1 MSITP
6 FKLTFPE
13 KFDFV
18 HEEYDKSGVWEPRTT
33 EYIKEHLK
41 KGMTFVDVGA
51 QVGYYSILAS
61 KLGAKVIAF
70 EPSSSNRDA
79 LEKNIK
85 DNECDIQV
93 FGLALSDEN
102 KSGLL
107 HTDTTP
113 GQYSLISNDH
123 SGYDH
128 CERVDIVK
136 YDGLD
141 ISAPDFIKIDCEG
154 SERQVLEGMTNVL
167 NTDQPITLIIEDWR
181 NDITEWLVRNYG
193 FNLVTTERKYGNKIL
208 TKNQPFEYVPEPYTI
223 HLLSLPHTQTTGDYS
238 WCAFTSLVVN
248 MATMMTHEGHKVI
261 LYAGEEN
268 DAECAE
274 LVTCSIKPKTN
285 DFFVPPWTYEY
296 FKPMN
301 DKIIE
306 EMGKRIQIGDIILQS
321 TSLQSVVADAFPRN
335 ISMEYAIG
343 YGGCKSACRVF
354 PCEAWRHEIYG
365 RDAAARGEDIHTV
378 MGYSSDCVIPHMLN
392 VDQFPEG
399 KGDGGYLLFVGRL
412 GGMKGEQV
420 AVETSKRTGIPL
432 KLIGPGTP
440 PNYGEYL
447 GVMKPKERAELMGGA
462 IAVIAPSMFPEPFN
476 MVAIESQM
484 CGTPVISTPWGGFTE
499 TIEDGV
505 TGYRCYTLGEFE
517 QAVYDIKKLDRVK
530 IRERAIRLY
539 SLEAVGPQYSK
550 FFHRLEEIMPK

>member
-1 MSITP
+1 MELKFSD
-6 FKLTFPE
+6 
-13 KFDFV
+13 KFDYI
-18 HEEYDKSGVWEPRTT
+18 HEEFKKSGVWEPRTT
-33 EYIKEHLK
+33 EYIKTHLK
-41 KGMTFVDVGA
+41 KGQTFIDVGA
-51 QVGYYSILAS
+51 NVGYFSILAS
-61 KLGAKVIAF
+61 QLGAKVIAF
-70 EPSSSNRDA
+70 EPSKDNREL
-79 LEKNIK
+79 LEQNIK
-85 DNECDIQV
+85 DNNCEVEVHSQ
-93 FGLALSDEN
+93 ALSN
-102 KSGLL
+102 KNESGFLY
-107 HTDTTP
+107 TNKTP
-113 GQYSLISNDH
+113 GQYSLIG
-123 SGYDH
+123 SGSGEKVECVRFD
-128 CERVDIVK
+128 DL
-136 YDGLD
+136 GLPV
-141 ISAPDFIKIDCEG
+141 PDMIKIDVEG
-154 SERQVLEGMTNVL
+154 AERQVLEGMQSVL
-167 NTDQPITLIIEDWR
+167 NTDKPITLILEDWKG
-181 NDITEWLVRNYG
+181 DTIEWLKRTYG
-193 FNLVTTERKYGNKIL
+193 FNLNQTERRFGNKIL

-238 WCAFTSLVVN
+238 WCAFTSLVIN

-268 DAECAE
+268 EAECAE

-306 EMGKRIQIGDIILQS
+306 EMSKRIHDGDLILQS
-321 TSLQSVVADAFPRN
+321 TSLQSVVAEAFPHN

-343 YGGCKSACRVF
+343 YGGCKSPCRVF

-378 MGYSSDCVIPHMLN
+378 TGYSSDVVIPHMFN
-392 VDQFPEG
+392 VSQFPEG

-447 GVMKPKERAELMGGA
+447 GVKKPKERAELMGGA

-476 MVAIESQM
+476 MVAVESQL
-484 CGTPVISTPWGGFTE
+484 CGTPMITTDWGGFTE
-499 TIEDGV
+499 TVENGLS
-505 TGYRCYTLGEFE
+505 GYRCSTLDEFE
-517 QAVYDIKKLDRVK
+517 QAVWDCKKLDRKK
-530 IRERAIRLY
+530 IRQRAIKMY
-539 SLEAVGPQYSK
+539 SLEAIGPQYTK
-550 FFHRLEEIMPK
+550 FFHRLEMIMPK